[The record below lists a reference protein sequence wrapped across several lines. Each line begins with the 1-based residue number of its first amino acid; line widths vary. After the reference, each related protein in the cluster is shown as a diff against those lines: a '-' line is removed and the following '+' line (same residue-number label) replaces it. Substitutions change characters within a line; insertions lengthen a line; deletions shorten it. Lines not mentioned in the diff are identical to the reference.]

1 MKKVT
6 AAGRNVEEAVQSGLQ
21 ELQLTKDQV
30 EITVVQEEYKGFLG
44 IFGKKNAIV
53 ELKEK
58 KIPFRKR
65 KRIWKKSSI
74 PLPGLPRLSRRKTKK
89 QFVFILRVKK
99 RRCSLVREDKHSM
112 PWKH

>member
-53 ELKEK
+53 ELEEK
-58 KIPFRKR
+58 RNPVQEAKAYLEEIIHSIAGPSE
-65 KRIWKKSSI
+65 IVTEENQKKSQ
-74 PLPGLPRLSRRKTKK
+74 KFTTQNNNK
-89 QFVFILRVKK
+89 
-99 RRCSLVREDKHSM
+99 
-112 PWKH
+112 

>member
-30 EITVVQEEYKGFLG
+30 EITVVQEGYKGFLG

-53 ELKEK
+53 ELEEK
-58 KIPFRKR
+58 KILFMKR

-74 PLPGLPRLSRRKTKK
+74 PLPDLLRLLRKKTRK
-89 QFVFILRVKK
+89 QSVFTLKVKK
-99 RRCSLVREDKHSM
+99 RRCLLAKEDKHSM